1 MLTEEES
8 LRAHT
13 HSNNNREELLASD
26 ICGCFHCC
34 EIYSPNEIVDWID
47 VGNTAMCSRCHID
60 SVIASNSGYSIT
72 KEFLEEMYE
81 RWFEKSISIQDLRD
95 LERAMAEEQ
104 HTPGLSLEES
114 NKALDIQ

>member
-1 MLTEEES
+1 
-8 LRAHT
+8 
-13 HSNNNREELLASD
+13 
-26 ICGCFHCC
+26 
-34 EIYSPNEIVDWID
+34 
-47 VGNTAMCSRCHID
+47 
-60 SVIASNSGYSIT
+60 
-72 KEFLEEMYE
+72 MYE